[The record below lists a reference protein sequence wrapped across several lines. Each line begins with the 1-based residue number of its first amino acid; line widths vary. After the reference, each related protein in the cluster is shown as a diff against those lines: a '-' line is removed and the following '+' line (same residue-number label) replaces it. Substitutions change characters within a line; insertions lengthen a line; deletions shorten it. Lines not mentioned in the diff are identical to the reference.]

1 MDIPKGE
8 TPDFGDPKSSDPASN
23 GAAIIPPKVASV
35 ARSNSHATE
44 WRVEVD
50 LPEPLIVTGAELDA
64 IEAYF
69 GDLIEDCMTK
79 IGKRR
84 P

>member
-23 GAAIIPPKVASV
+23 GTSIIAPKMARA

-44 WRVEVD
+44 WRIEVD
-50 LPEPLIVTGAELDA
+50 LPEPLAVTGAELDA

-69 GDLIEDCMTK
+69 GDLIEDCLTK
-79 IGKRR
+79 ISKRH